1 MTESLK
7 LSVVIPAKPK
17 EIFRAWLDSKKHSEM
32 TGSEARVEPRVK
44 GVFTAW
50 DGYIEGKTIELEP
63 DRRIVQRW
71 RTTDFPAG
79 SPDSV
84 VEIVLKGVEKGTKVS
99 LIHTEIPDGQSD
111 EYKIGWKEFYF
122 DPMKHYFKSKRTD

>member
-17 EIFRAWLDSKKHSEM
+17 EIFRAWLDSKRHSEM
-32 TGSEARVEPRVK
+32 TGSEARVEPRVE

-84 VEIVLKGVEKGTKVS
+84 VEIVLKSVEKGTKIV
-99 LIHTEIPDGQSD
+99 LTHTEIPDGQGD
-111 EYKIGWKEFYF
+111 EYKVGWKEFYF
-122 DPMKHYFKSKRTD
+122 DPMKQYFKSKRTD